1 MVVRTRPLT
10 RVSGWRSQ
18 LLAWGEA
25 QRYRKFAWG
34 ETDCASLVREG
45 LGVVF
50 GHPVMVLN
58 YATRSEAKS
67 TMRDIVKTASSYLEE
82 HGASR
87 IAVSEMQGGEVVVMP
102 GLINKM
108 PRLAFAIDHDVL
120 LTSTPH
126 SGPVWMSKGDL
137 ALHALVYRFGR

>member
-1 MVVRTRPLT
+1 MILLRP
-10 RVSGWRSQ
+10 Q
-18 LLAWGEA
+18 A
-25 QRYRKFAWG
+25 
-34 ETDCASLVREG
+34 
-45 LGVVF
+45 
-50 GHPVMVLN
+50 
-58 YATRSEAKS
+58 
-67 TMRDIVKTASSYLEE
+67 SYLEQ

-126 SGPVWMSKGDL
+126 SGPVWMSKDEL

>member
-1 MVVRTRPLT
+1 MAGRSRLLR
-10 RVSGWRSQ
+10 RVTGWRSQ
-18 LLAWGEA
+18 LLAWGNA

-45 LGVVF
+45 LSVVF
-50 GHPVMVLN
+50 GHPVIVLN

-67 TMRDIVKTASSYLEE
+67 TMIDVVKTASSYLEQ

-87 IAVSEMQGGEVVVMP
+87 IAVSEIEGGEVVVMP

-126 SGPVWMSKGDL
+126 SGPVWMSRGDL
-137 ALHALVYRFGR
+137 SLHALVYRFGL